1 MRAWMFSIAFLVAP
15 SFAYAQGTKG
25 TAPTKSAPTSGK
37 AMPSANSKDSQAQP
51 KNSTNTPSD
60 ADMEKLLRN
69 WEAKSRAVRD
79 VECEFQRITKDAI
92 FKTEEI
98 ERGKASGI
106 KPYQGRLDLMDGNG
120 NWTQI
125 FIYTGK
131 RLHQYDFK
139 AKQESIYVLPEPDPT
154 AGQSMPGPLG
164 FIYGMTATEA
174 KARFDMKL
182 VRQFSKN
189 GAEYAEIHATPRT
202 QAEQQDF
209 KTARILID
217 LRTYLPK
224 ELNFVEPN
232 GNEQHWI
239 FDRLETNLNP
249 PVSSKDLQ
257 PFSADKYKVLES
269 WKHVT
274 TNLTEPPKSKE
285 EPRSKS
291 SPQPKAPPETS
302 RPPATKR

>member
-1 MRAWMFSIAFLVAP
+1 MRAWTVGIAFLLIP
-15 SFAYAQGTKG
+15 SFSYAQGTKG
-25 TAPTKSAPTSGK
+25 TAPTKGAPPPSK
-37 AMPSANSKDSQAQP
+37 SMPSTSAKDSTAQS
-51 KNSTNTPSD
+51 KNTTTKTSD
-60 ADMEKLLRN
+60 ADMDKLLRN
-69 WEAKSRAVRD
+69 WESKSRGVRD
-79 VECEFQRITKDAI
+79 VECEFRRITKDVI

-98 ERGKASGI
+98 EYGKASGI
-106 KPYQGRLDLMDGNG
+106 KPYQGRLDLMDANG
-120 NWTQI
+120 NWSQI
-125 FIYTGK
+125 FIYNGK

-139 AKQESIYVLPEPDPT
+139 AKQESIYILPEPDP

-164 FIYGMTATEA
+164 FIYGITASEA
-174 KARFDMKL
+174 KTRFDMKL
-182 VRQFSKN
+182 IRQFSKD
-189 GAEYAEIHATPRT
+189 GIDYAEIHATPRT
-202 QAEQQDF
+202 QADQQDF

-232 GNEQHWI
+232 GNEQHWM

-257 PFSADKYKVLES
+257 PFSIEKNPELKN

-274 TNLTEPPKSKE
+274 NNLAEPSKNSE
-285 EPRSKS
+285 EPRTKGSA
-291 SPQPKAPPETS
+291 QPKAPSETS